1 VSDSPTPSP
10 NATRRTDAD
19 YPFCPG
25 CGHGSVLDALDKAL
39 VRLGLED
46 HQVVIV
52 SDIGCAGLSDQYF
65 TTSAFHGL
73 HGRSITYASGI
84 KLARPDLDVVV
95 IMGDGGTGIGGAHL
109 LSAARRN
116 IGITVL
122 VLNNLNFGMT
132 GGQHS
137 TTTPEGFLTAATPG
151 GNLERPLDI
160 CATVGVNGAGYVYRG
175 TSFDADLADH
185 IAAGIRHEGLAVLD
199 VWDLCTAHFVR
210 SNKFSRR
217 AIDTTMENLGF
228 ATGVLYHNDRP
239 EYTAAYRAVSEG
251 QASSLPSRAVTAAYR
266 NDLNQRF
273 HLVVAGSAGGRV
285 RSAARLVGL
294 AGMRSGLWA
303 AQRDDF
309 PVTVK
314 SGYSVSE
321 LILGPDEI
329 DYTGV
334 ERPDAL
340 VIVSEDGFE
349 KAPPYLEAMTVDG
362 AVFVVAGLP
371 EPETAARVV
380 VIDPSE
386 AGARIPTASLALA
399 LVARAVKELGVVP
412 LAALEEVVGA
422 GDYGPR
428 NVEVVKAGLALTGRP
443 APSGD

>member
-1 VSDSPTPSP
+1 MTDLVPLADPTL
-10 NATRRTDAD
+10 RTAAD

-25 CGHGSVLDALDKAL
+25 CGHGPVLDALDKAL
-39 VRLGLED
+39 VQLELSD

-137 TTTPEGFLTAATPG
+137 GTTPEGFVTATTPA

-160 CATVGVNGAGYVYRG
+160 CGTVGVNGAGYVYRG
-175 TSFDADLADH
+175 TSFDDDLAER
-185 IAAGIRHEGLAVLD
+185 IAAGIRYDGFAMLD
-199 VWDLCTAHFVR
+199 IWDLCTAYLVR

-217 AIDTTMENLGF
+217 AIDTTMEQLGF
-228 ATGVLYHNDRP
+228 ATGLLHHNERP
-239 EYTAAYRAVSEG
+239 EYAAAYRDLTQG
-251 QASSLPSRAVTAAYR
+251 QRSALPPPTIAAGEPVQLDHRY
-266 NDLNQRF
+266 

-294 AGMRSGLWA
+294 AAMRTGLWV
-303 AQRDDF
+303 AQKDDF

-314 SGYSVSE
+314 SGHSVSE
-321 LILGPDEI
+321 LILAPEEI

-340 VIVSEDGFE
+340 VIVSDDGSE
-349 KAPPYLEAMTVDG
+349 KAPPYLEAMDG
-362 AVFVVAGLP
+362 DGVVFIAAGLP
-371 EPETAARVV
+371 VPQTAARVM
-380 VIDPSE
+380 VIDPSAAE
-386 AGARIPTASLALA
+386 VRIASASMALA
-399 LVARAVKELGVVP
+399 LVSTAVAALGIVP
-412 LAALEEVVGA
+412 LATFEEVAGA
-422 GDYGPR
+422 GAHGPK
-428 NVEVVKAGLALTGRP
+428 NLEIVAAGIALAG
-443 APSGD
+443 

>member
-1 VSDSPTPSP
+1 MTDLVPLADPTL
-10 NATRRTDAD
+10 RTAAD

-25 CGHGSVLDALDKAL
+25 CGHGPVLDGLDKAL
-39 VRLGLED
+39 VQLELGD

-137 TTTPEGFLTAATPG
+137 ATTPEGFLTATTPG

-175 TSFDADLADH
+175 TSFDDDLAER
-185 IAAGIRHEGLAVLD
+185 IAAGIRYDGFAMLD
-199 VWDLCTAHFVR
+199 VWDLCTAYLVR

-217 AIDTTMENLGF
+217 AIDTTMEHLGF
-228 ATGVLYHNDRP
+228 ATGVLYENDRP
-239 EYTAAYRAVSEG
+239 EYAAAYRELSQG
-251 QASSLPSRAVTAAYR
+251 QHSALPPRPTAAAYPAPLDR
-266 NDLNQRF
+266 RY
-273 HLVVAGSAGGRV
+273 HLVIAGSAGGRV

-294 AGMRSGLWA
+294 AGMRAGLWA

-314 SGYSVSE
+314 SGHSVSE

-340 VIVSEDGFE
+340 VIVSDDGFE
-349 KAPPYLEAMTVDG
+349 KAPPYLEAMDG
-362 AVFVVAGLP
+362 DGVVFVAAGLP
-371 EPETAARVV
+371 TPETAARVV
-380 VIDPSE
+380 VVDPSTAE
-386 AGARIPTASLALA
+386 VRIASASMALA
-399 LVARAVKELGVVP
+399 LMSYAVAELGIVP
-412 LAALEEVVGA
+412 LAAFEEVAGA
-422 GDYGPR
+422 GAHGPK
-428 NVEVVKAGLALTGRP
+428 NMEIVTAGMALAG
-443 APSGD
+443 

>member
-1 VSDSPTPSP
+1 MTDLIPLADPTL
-10 NATRRTDAD
+10 RTDAA

-25 CGHGSVLDALDKAL
+25 CGHGPVLDALDKAL
-39 VRLGLED
+39 VQLERND

-52 SDIGCAGLSDQYF
+52 TDIGCAGLSDQYF

-73 HGRSITYASGI
+73 HGRSITYGSGI

-95 IMGDGGTGIGGAHL
+95 LMGDGGTGIGGAHL

-116 IGITVL
+116 IGITVI

-137 TTTPEGFLTAATPG
+137 GTTPEGFLTATTPG

-175 TSFDADLADH
+175 TSFDDDLAER
-185 IAAGIRHEGLAVLD
+185 IAEGITHDGFAMLD
-199 VWDLCTAHFVR
+199 VWDLCTAYLVR

-217 AIDTTMENLGF
+217 AIDTTMEHLGF
-228 ATGVLYHNDRP
+228 ATGVLHQNDRP
-239 EYTAAYRAVSEG
+239 EYSTAYRDLAAG
-251 QASSLPSRAVTAAYR
+251 QHSALPPPTIPAGEPARLDRRY
-266 NDLNQRF
+266 

-294 AGMRSGLWA
+294 AAMRTGMWA
-303 AQRDDF
+303 AQKDDF

-314 SGYSVSE
+314 SGHSVSE
-321 LILGPDEI
+321 VILAPDEI

-340 VIVSEDGFE
+340 VIISDDGLD
-349 KAPPYLEAMTVDG
+349 KAPPYLEAMDADG
-362 AVFVVAGLP
+362 VVFVAAGLP
-371 EPETAARVV
+371 VPDTDARVV
-380 VIDPSE
+380 VIDPAAAE
-386 AGARIPTASLALA
+386 VRIASASLALA
-399 LVARAVKELGVVP
+399 LVSAAVATLDIVP
-412 LAALEEVVGA
+412 LAVFEEIAGRGA
-422 GDYGPR
+422 YGPK
-428 NVEVVKAGLALTGRP
+428 NLEIVAAGVALAG
-443 APSGD
+443 